1 MSGAGQLLGNV
12 VVDNKVVVELSV
24 VVVAVVGDISDE
36 SEESY
41 SSISSSSA
49 NSEIT
54 SCKGSVIKQYK
65 LDRIQKI
72 IHIKILFSFKSSI
85 DIFIKPHLSADYGA
99 DSVGCPILTIKT
111 NANVK

>member
-54 SCKGSVIKQYK
+54 SCKGSVIKLYK
-65 LDRIQKI
+65 LDRIQKN
-72 IHIKILFSFKSSI
+72 LR
-85 DIFIKPHLSADYGA
+85 
-99 DSVGCPILTIKT
+99 
-111 NANVK
+111 